1 MAFVKIDFGDLQFY
15 ERLGSGATGSV
26 YRALWKSRQKI
37 VAVKK
42 LLNSLESE
50 VWNALVL
57 CNDARHQN
65 KSKLYT
71 IRNPCVLRE
80 VYYC

>member
-1 MAFVKIDFGDLQFY
+1 MAFVKIDFGDLEFH
-15 ERLGSGATGSV
+15 ERAGSGATGSV

-50 VWNALVL
+50 VWDPLLFCTDVKYP
-57 CNDARHQN
+57 N
-65 KSKLYT
+65 KQKNHT
-71 IRNPCVLRE
+71 IRDLYMLC
-80 VYYC
+80 

>member
-57 CNDARHQN
+57 CTDARHQN
-65 KSKLYT
+65 KHKNHT
-71 IRNPCVLRE
+71 IRNLFMLWE
-80 VYYC
+80 V

>member
-1 MAFVKIDFGDLQFY
+1 MAFVKIDFGDLEFH
-15 ERLGSGATGSV
+15 ERAGSGATGSV

-50 VWNALVL
+50 V
-57 CNDARHQN
+57 
-65 KSKLYT
+65 
-71 IRNPCVLRE
+71 
-80 VYYC
+80 

>member
-1 MAFVKIDFGDLQFY
+1 MAIGAKKLMAFVKIDFGDLEFH
-15 ERLGSGATGSV
+15 ERAGSGATGSV

-50 VWNALVL
+50 VW
-57 CNDARHQN
+57 R
-65 KSKLYT
+65 
-71 IRNPCVLRE
+71 P
-80 VYYC
+80 

>member
-1 MAFVKIDFGDLQFY
+1 MAFVKIDFGDLEFH
-15 ERLGSGATGSV
+15 ERAGSGATGSV

-50 VWNALVL
+50 VMGPP
-57 CNDARHQN
+57 
-65 KSKLYT
+65 SILYSCQL
-71 IRNPCVLRE
+71 PK
-80 VYYC
+80 

>member
-1 MAFVKIDFGDLQFY
+1 MAFVKIDFGDLEFH
-15 ERLGSGATGSV
+15 ERAGSGATGSV

-50 VWNALVL
+50 VWNALIL
-57 CNDARHQN
+57 CTDARYPN
-65 KSKLYT
+65 KQKNHIL
-71 IRNPCVLRE
+71 RNL
-80 VYYC
+80 

>member
-1 MAFVKIDFGDLQFY
+1 MAFVKIDFGDLEFH
-15 ERLGSGATGSV
+15 ERAGSGATGSV

-50 VWNALVL
+50 VWNALIL
-57 CNDARHQN
+57 RTDA
-65 KSKLYT
+65 
-71 IRNPCVLRE
+71 
-80 VYYC
+80 

>member
-1 MAFVKIDFGDLQFY
+1 MAFVKIDFGDLEFH
-15 ERLGSGATGSV
+15 ERAGSGATGSV

-50 VWNALVL
+50 VWNALIL
-57 CNDARHQN
+57 YTDARYPN
-65 KSKLYT
+65 KQKNH
-71 IRNPCVLRE
+71 IFRNL
-80 VYYC
+80 

>member
-1 MAFVKIDFGDLQFY
+1 MAIGAKELMAFVKIDFGDLEFH
-15 ERLGSGATGSV
+15 ERAGSGATGSV

-50 VWNALVL
+50 VW
-57 CNDARHQN
+57 R
-65 KSKLYT
+65 
-71 IRNPCVLRE
+71 P
-80 VYYC
+80 